1 MYGEPFLI
9 KGLQPIVE
17 HKNLPLRLS
26 NTLVYVIVD
35 VTKIGLESICSI
47 LINQPKGFEELATL

>member
-26 NTLVYVIVD
+26 NTLVIVD